1 MGIRWKLADLI
12 RNQEQQER
20 RIITLR
26 EISEATGISVPVLS
40 NLCSPRKCYVT
51 NTRTL
56 AILKQYFNCQWPDL
70 MDETLIPE
78 EHEKDETFQ

>member
-12 RNQEQQER
+12 RLREQQER
-20 RIITLR
+20 RVVTLK

-56 AILKQYFNCQWPDL
+56 ATLKQFFGCRWQDL
-70 MDETLIPE
+70 MDEELIPE
-78 EHEKDETFQ
+78 EPEGE